1 MSTLKIKYT
10 AIRRLESDLTAK
22 KIPHVFS
29 EDGDGFKILYPEGG
43 KKNRCIVREH
53 QFSVGHEDDKLEMVG
68 LLTDEERMADTGTK
82 AAVCGNLDK
91 DEVLRRI
98 LGDFEDGNVQM
109 E

>member
-22 KIPHVFS
+22 KIPHVFMD
-29 EDGDGFKILYPEGG
+29 DGDGFKILYPEGG

-68 LLTDEERMADTGTK
+68 LLTDEERIADTGTK

-98 LGDFEDGNVQM
+98 LVDYENGNARM